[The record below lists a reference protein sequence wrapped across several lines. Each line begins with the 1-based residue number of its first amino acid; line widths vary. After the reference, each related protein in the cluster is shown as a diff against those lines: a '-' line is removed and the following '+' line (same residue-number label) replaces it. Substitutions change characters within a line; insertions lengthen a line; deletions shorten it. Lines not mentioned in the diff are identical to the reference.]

1 LNDSIDALQRL
12 KARIQEGASQE
23 TPAPSNNTLTTPFT
37 APVPPPYGID
47 KAVIETLAV
56 FPAALTHAATVCLL
70 APQLAVPGRKAIA
83 KAKIAAKVN
92 SKTDRSAAFQSAIN
106 TAARAAKTKDEVETE
121 MRAHPDGPQQKYLE
135 GKDRLRPEINRSW
148 STSRK
153 LGAATCRR
161 SLPPKSALQTLLR
174 YRKVPRGGDRL
185 MSAFGGKA
193 DMD

>member
-1 LNDSIDALQRL
+1 MRRRCAYSRLNLLPPDA
-12 KARIQEGASQE
+12 S
-23 TPAPSNNTLTTPFT
+23 
-37 APVPPPYGID
+37 D
-47 KAVIETLAV
+47 
-56 FPAALTHAATVCLL
+56 C
-70 APQLAVPGRKAIA
+70 

-92 SKTDRSAAFQSAIN
+92 SKTDRSAAFQSAVNI
-106 TAARAAKTKDEVETE
+106 AARAGKTKDEVETE

-148 STSRK
+148 PTSRK
-153 LGAATCRR
+153 LGAATCRL